1 VVAKLYGTPPSPPS
15 HAARLMLERK
25 GIEHRTIWLL
35 PGLWPAL
42 LRMRG
47 FRGGTVP
54 ALKLDGRKLQSS
66 RAISRAL
73 EEAKPEPP
81 LFPADPEHR
90 LQVEE
95 AERWGDEVLQD
106 VPRRIVR
113 WLAVKRPETRV
124 MIAREV
130 GIPLP
135 RVAAF
140 VNAPAARHLARK
152 VEAADDRVVRE
163 TVARVPEAVDRVD
176 GLIADGVIGGEEPNA
191 ADFQIGASVRAVLT
205 IQDLRPVTEGRPAA
219 AMARRLLPEF
229 GNDFPPG
236 LLPEQWLGHLRP

>member
-42 LRMRG
+42 LRTRG

-81 LFPADPEHR
+81 LFPADPERR

-113 WLAVKRPETRV
+113 WLAVRRPETRV

-152 VEAADDRVVRE
+152 VGATDDQVVRE
-163 TVARVPEAVDRVD
+163 TVARVTEVLDRVD
-176 GLIADGVIGGEEPNA
+176 GLIADGVIGAEEPNA
-191 ADFQIGASVRAVLT
+191 ADFQIGTSVRALLT
-205 IQDLRPVTEGRPAA
+205 VRDLDPATEGRPAA

-229 GNDFPPG
+229 GKEFPPG
-236 LLPEQWLGHLRP
+236 LLPERWISGLRA